1 MSRLNATESR
11 LRETW
16 EITVDA
22 WQRTLR
28 TMRNTPGLLILS
40 ALLGISLWVFV
51 TEEENPTRVEELGN
65 LVLVQAVN
73 VDPGLAVANQL
84 QSVQLTLAAP
94 EERWEEIEA
103 NLASFSAFVDL
114 RGVTEREQEV
124 RVQVDIEGVRG
135 VRVVEVVPERVT
147 VNLEDLT
154 SVEVPVRVRPV
165 GPLPLG
171 YEQGDTSVDI
181 PAVTVTGPESLVS
194 RVSDAVADVN
204 ITGLTLGIEPTVALI
219 PRGVGGGEIRGV
231 TLEPAT
237 ARVGVEIRQSTL
249 VRTLSLQ
256 VDPQGAPAPG
266 YHVTNVVVSP
276 STITVEGTLEALQQ
290 LTTINLGAVD
300 VTDAQI
306 DVTRALPV
314 ELPQGITADESRSI
328 TVVVQIAPIEGDFTV
343 ALVPEVIGLSGGVS
357 ATLDPETI
365 EVTLTGPLP
374 LLSQLTANDLAVTL
388 DVTGLDVGIH
398 DVTAEI
404 TVPDGASLQAL
415 QPETV
420 SVTLTVG

>member
-11 LRETW
+11 LRDTW
-16 EITVDA
+16 DITVDS

-28 TMRNTPGLLILS
+28 TMRNTPGLLMLS

-51 TEEENPTRVEELGN
+51 TEEENPTRVDDLGTV
-65 LVLVQAVN
+65 VLVQAFN
-73 VDPGLAVANQL
+73 VETDLALANQL
-84 QSVQLTLAAP
+84 PAVQLTLAAP
-94 EERWEEIEA
+94 EERWDEIA
-103 NLASFSAFVDL
+103 AGLASFTAFVNLD
-114 RGVTEREQEV
+114 GITEREQEV

-135 VRVVEVVPERVT
+135 VRVVEVFPERVT

-154 SVEVPVRVRPV
+154 SAEVPVRVRPV

-171 YEQGDTSVDI
+171 YEQGDTSADL
-181 PAVTVTGPESLVS
+181 PSVTVTGPESLVS

-204 ITGLTLGIEPTVALI
+204 ITGLTLGIQPTVTLI

-249 VRTLSLQ
+249 VRTLPLQ
-256 VDPQGAPAPG
+256 VDVEGAPAPG

-276 STITVEGTLEALQQ
+276 STVTVEGTLEALQQ
-290 LTTINLGAVD
+290 LTTIELGSVD
-300 VTDAQI
+300 VTAAQI

-314 ELPQGITADESRSI
+314 DLPQGISVAENRSI
-328 TVVVQIAPIEGDFTV
+328 TVVVQIAPIEGDFTF
-343 ALVPEVIGLSGGVS
+343 ALVPEVIGLSGGLA
-357 ATLDPETI
+357 ATLGSETI

-374 LLSQLTANDLAVTL
+374 LLSQFTAADVAVTL
-388 DVTGLDVGIH
+388 DVTGLDVGLH
-398 DVTAEI
+398 DVAVEI
-404 TVPDGASLQAL
+404 SVPDGALLQAL

-420 SVTLTVG
+420 SVTLTTE